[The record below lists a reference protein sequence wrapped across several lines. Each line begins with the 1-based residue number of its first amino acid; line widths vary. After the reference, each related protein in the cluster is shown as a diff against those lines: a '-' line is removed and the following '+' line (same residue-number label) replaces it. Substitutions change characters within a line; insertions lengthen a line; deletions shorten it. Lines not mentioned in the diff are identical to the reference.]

1 MYQFGQE
8 NGKHFKTM
16 KYLRQHYQKVHLAKD
31 FVCDD
36 CGKAF
41 TLESQL
47 RKHKKDVCGKVFACR
62 ECGWPYESLE
72 ALLTH
77 GKRKG
82 HNVKEVIMIN
92 KLVGKT
98 NSKLKKD
105 VPPTPAANNQQ
116 QEQQMESNKKMEDGK
131 HSSFMLNEISGKVVF
146 VFSYSVFLS
155 ILIFSSL
162 TEINH
167 MSAPNML
174 CSSQMSAGVQT
185 DCFSDIPVQDAAI
198 SSALDEIHSLLRD
211 IETQTEPFLSTANDN
226 QSYLDQMLAQSS
238 HMYTQTCDDFL
249 SELCLADIQ
258 TQTHWPSPQRHV
270 EDKLEL
276 TSTATS
282 TNPNHCIHDELLVS
296 TETQTSFT
304 QCLLNSTNNYDE
316 LLVSTETQTMDPLLE
331 GFDFGGGQ
339 ASDFIDGFQSS
350 YTQT

>member
-1 MYQFGQE
+1 MYTCKFTLTYVRSPLGLRSFNVRLYHCPELNCMYQFGQE

-105 VPPTPAANNQQ
+105 VPIQAANNQP
-116 QEQQMESNKKMEDGK
+116 QEQQMESNRIMEDGK

-146 VFSYSVFLS
+146 VFYYSVYLS
-155 ILIFSSL
+155 ILINL
-162 TEINH
+162 VTYRDQ
-167 MSAPNML
+167 PYV
-174 CSSQMSAGVQT
+174 GT
-185 DCFSDIPVQDAAI
+185 K
-198 SSALDEIHSLLRD
+198 HSLF
-211 IETQTEPFLSTANDN
+211 Q
-226 QSYLDQMLAQSS
+226 
-238 HMYTQTCDDFL
+238 
-249 SELCLADIQ
+249 
-258 TQTHWPSPQRHV
+258 
-270 EDKLEL
+270 
-276 TSTATS
+276 
-282 TNPNHCIHDELLVS
+282 PNVCW
-296 TETQTSFT
+296 
-304 QCLLNSTNNYDE
+304 C
-316 LLVSTETQTMDPLLE
+316 
-331 GFDFGGGQ
+331 
-339 ASDFIDGFQSS
+339 SD
-350 YTQT
+350 